1 MKRKGAKPNCVQA
14 FVVAHKNKSKELH
27 VETQRRNSMQKQNGQ
42 RSERNSSR
50 RQMMTFGP
58 DATKPFV
65 IVGLGNPGSKY
76 ENTRHNIGFKAT
88 DKLAESLGV
97 SLEKNRKLHARIGHV
112 KVEGK
117 SVYLVEPQT
126 FMNQSGRYVFDILK

>member
-1 MKRKGAKPNCVQA
+1 
-14 FVVAHKNKSKELH
+14 
-27 VETQRRNSMQKQNGQ
+27 
-42 RSERNSSR
+42 
-50 RQMMTFGP
+50 MMTVGP

-65 IVGLGNPGSKY
+65 IVGLGNPGSEY
-76 ENTRHNIGFKAT
+76 ENTRHNIGFKAI